1 MRKKPTELPADDY
14 LKEKKTHGNLEYP
27 IAIYHV
33 DLHTLYMGF
42 VRWHWHEELEID
54 VVTQGRIECRIG
66 DDFIVLETGDA
77 IYINQNIMHS
87 LHPIGD
93 EPGKFDAIV
102 FHPMLFFG
110 YGKTYLN
117 AKYLTPITRRAGL
130 RYFLINREYTR
141 FADMTA
147 LLDELIRANDSAATG
162 YELITK
168 SCLCRFWVYLLEE
181 FPASVSEKKES
192 LSLSEL
198 RARDAV
204 LFIERHYQEPI
215 TLDEIA
221 AAIHVS
227 KSECCRCFKKAL
239 HTTPFEYLRKYR
251 IFMASV
257 IIRQDTQK
265 QMSFSELATT
275 VGFNTVSYFNKVF
288 KSTLGCTPTEYR
300 KALRDGSAQDVS
312 VFPSVLY
319 EKHISM
325 GASGSSET
333 I

>member
-1 MRKKPTELPADDY
+1 MRKELTKLPADDY
-14 LKEKKTHGNLEYP
+14 MKEKKSHGNPEYP

-33 DLHTLYMGF
+33 DLHSLYMGF

-54 VVTQGRIECRIG
+54 VVTQGRMTCRIG
-66 DDFIVLETGDA
+66 DETILLEAGDA
-77 IYINQNIMHS
+77 ICINQNVLHS
-87 LHPIGD
+87 LHPVD
-93 EPGKFDAIV
+93 EEPGKFDAIV
-102 FHPMLFFG
+102 FHPSILFG
-110 YGKTYLN
+110 YGKTYLSV
-117 AKYLTPITRRAGL
+117 KYLTPITCKTGF

-141 FADMTA
+141 FEGMTA
-147 LLDELIRANDSAATG
+147 LLDELVRTNDSAGAG

-181 FPASVSEKKES
+181 FPSSSVPDKKES

-198 RARDAV
+198 RARDAA

-239 HTTPFEYLRKYR
+239 HSTPFEYLMRYR
-251 IFMASV
+251 ISMASV
-257 IIRQDTQK
+257 KISQDAQR

-275 VGFNTVSYFNKVF
+275 VGFNNVSYFNKVF

-300 KALRDGSAQDVS
+300 KAVQNGSIHDVS
-312 VFPSVLY
+312 VFPSASY
-319 EKHISM
+319 EAHISM
-325 GASGSSET
+325 EDPSRK